1 MSNNAFSR
9 RFSSFDI
16 WSRSNSKSTI
26 EETHD
31 RIYPLPTV
39 TSHIAPAMSM
49 QKPMERKV
57 AWSLI
62 RICRNIGHCG
72 SMTIP
77 FPSRLF
83 DQFGQSVIDER
94 LRGSL
99 IFFLVSYTLYI
110 SLRKHIF
117 LRTFF
122 GSANDLESFEYR
134 SAFLLFLWLLLHSL
148 THFHLLSSAIF
159 TQYTQQKL
167 SNDQTIL
174 LVIPS
179 KRCAI

>member
-99 IFFLVSYTLYI
+99 IFFLYPILCI
-110 SLRKHIF
+110 SAYVN
-117 LRTFF
+117 TFF
-122 GSANDLESFEYR
+122 WERFLDLQMIWDR
-134 SAFLLFLWLLLHSL
+134 SNIVALFFFFLWLLLHSM

>member
-57 AWSLI
+57 ARSLI

-134 SAFLLFLWLLLHSL
+134 SAFLLFSL
-148 THFHLLSSAIF
+148 AFAAFDDPFPFALERNIHAIYA
-159 TQYTQQKL
+159 TKIKQRP
-167 SNDQTIL
+167 NDPARNTF
-174 LVIPS
+174 
-179 KRCAI
+179 